1 MDTATIYAISDL
13 LRTAAPWVIFAFYI
27 YMPPDE
33 ATSPGV

>member
-27 YMPPDE
+27 YMTHRDR
-33 ATSPGV
+33 